1 MVGQRRQGGDE
12 PVDVVCAA
20 AESQAGAY
28 CGPGRV
34 EPGQQR
40 VSAEAAVPHADAV
53 LSGQVLR
60 DQRRGPAVDGEA
72 DDLVVFA
79 AVPVWRS
86 FARTVR
92 VPRSYMYKPPL
103 TA

>member
-1 MVGQRRQGGDE
+1 MAGQRRQGGDE

-28 CGPGRV
+28 RGPGRA

-60 DQRRGPAVDGEA
+60 DQRCGPAVDGEA
-72 DDLVVFA
+72 HDADLVCRIRPQPQRA
-79 AVPVWRS
+79 HAVD
-86 FARTVR
+86 
-92 VPRSYMYKPPL
+92 PL
-103 TA
+103 QAGR